1 MNNFYRYPYYRGAL
15 PQAPPAPIVSK
26 LPPKPPIPSPKSV
39 PPPKPPAPP
48 PKPVPPLKPPPPKPP
63 KAKPKK
69 KKFDFKSFKKNT
81 CTSLNDVEC
90 FLNNFSN
97 TWKYIRLIKLL
108 K

>member
-1 MNNFYRYPYYRGAL
+1 MYNRYLPYQYNRSVKQ
-15 PQAPPAPIVSK
+15 PQPTRPVP
-26 LPPKPPIPSPKSV
+26 LPKPPTPK
-39 PPPKPPAPP
+39 KAPP
-48 PKPVPPLKPPPPKPP
+48 PKQKTQ
-63 KAKPKK
+63 K
-69 KKFDFKSFKKNT
+69 KKFDFKSLKKNT